1 MSHIKIVAGGTRAKQ
16 KQLAVSALADFSYN
30 IINHDDVFE
39 VENSL
44 LTELLGNKKSLFV
57 ISPTVYEIYGEKI
70 CAFME
75 KNLADDQYRLSI
87 TSSTELN
94 KTMESVLG
102 ICAEAKDFDLDRDGC
117 IVAIGGGIILDMVGF
132 AASMYRRGTKY
143 IKIPTT
149 LVGQVDVAVGV
160 KTGINF
166 QQSKNMLGTY
176 YPAYATI
183 NDSNFLHTL
192 PTRELRCGMAEVIKM
207 GLVCDSEVFE
217 QIEDFYATQE
227 NVDIRNINY
236 DIFVKAMLRMI
247 EELQPNLLELELERL
262 VDFGHTFSM
271 RFETHSDHKHL
282 HGEAVAMDMALSC
295 CISHI
300 LGYMSLGE
308 CLRTLNLLMKIGLPV
323 FDKNCCTVEN
333 LLASISE
340 VSLHR
345 NAVNLVLPTVIG
357 EGRFIKKAEELPPS
371 ILLQAI
377 NLLKQHIDEFDN
389 DWQVTIEKSLLN
401 ELALI

>member
-1 MSHIKIVAGGTRAKQ
+1 MG
-16 KQLAVSALADFSYN
+16 
-30 IINHDDVFE
+30 
-39 VENSL
+39 
-44 LTELLGNKKSLFV
+44 
-57 ISPTVYEIYGEKI
+57 
-70 CAFME
+70 
-75 KNLADDQYRLSI
+75 
-87 TSSTELN
+87 
-94 KTMESVLG
+94 SVLG
-102 ICAEAKDFDLDRDGC
+102 ICAEAKEFGLDRDGC
-117 IVAIGGGIILDMVGF
+117 IIAIGGGIILDMVGF

-183 NDSNFLHTL
+183 NDSTFLNTL

-207 GLVCDSEVFE
+207 GLVCDSNVFKL
-217 QIEDFYATQE
+217 IEDFYTTQK
-227 NVDIRNINY
+227 NADIRNIDY
-236 DIFVKAMLRMI
+236 AIFVKAMLRMT

-295 CISHI
+295 CISHV
-300 LGYMSLGE
+300 LGFMGGDV
-308 CLRTLNLLMKIGLPV
+308 CKRVLNLLIKIGLPV
-323 FDKNCCTVEN
+323 FDKNSCTVEN
-333 LLASISE
+333 LLESIIE

-357 EGRFIKKAEELPPS
+357 EGRFIKKPEELPTP
-371 ILLQAI
+371 LLIEAI
-377 NLLKQHIDEFDN
+377 NFLKKNINEFDRS
-389 DWQVTIEKSLLN
+389 IAIKES
-401 ELALI
+401 AMS